1 MISNSYEQ
9 VFQVFPSLTIIF
21 LLQIV
26 QEGMVRNQFPLL
38 ALFSNHPALRPPT
51 TTVARPSIKTL
62 ARPATRTVARPPSR
76 PVARPASRIMKELNR
91 NLSIRLMDML
101 KNWSPGNHIFLT
113 LKLYINIILIIY
125 HFESTE
131 CTNKLIS

>member
-26 QEGMVRNQFPLL
+26 QEGMVRNQFQLL
-38 ALFSNHPALRPPT
+38 GLFSNHPALRPPT

-101 KNWSPGNHIFLT
+101 KNWSPGNHIF
-113 LKLYINIILIIY
+113 
-125 HFESTE
+125 
-131 CTNKLIS
+131 